1 MASRTI
7 QDVWN
12 GVGSVAVPSDTA
24 VISIFMCFLN
34 ALPRKFVVSV
44 DLSHGEGL
52 KLVKMSL

>member
-7 QDVWN
+7 EDVLN
-12 GVGSVAVPSDTA
+12 GVGLDAVPSDTA
-24 VISIFMCFLN
+24 VLSIFMCFLN

-44 DLSHGEGL
+44 DSSHGEGL